1 MAFAMCTAAVA
12 SGRPAANF
20 QSASAVVQ
28 RRRHLHALK
37 AYLMLTG
44 QKAGEPT
51 AAYAGYLRILEEHAH
66 VSGASMP
73 APCRLARR
81 H

>member
-1 MAFAMCTAAVA
+1 MCTAAVA
-12 SGRPAANF
+12 AGRPVANF

-44 QKAGEPT
+44 QK
-51 AAYAGYLRILEEHAH
+51 
-66 VSGASMP
+66 VS
-73 APCRLARR
+73 RLSARR
-81 H
+81 FSKS